1 MGLMAMAATFWA
13 TALLMAAVCCWASF
27 LLSMLITLKPYLAA
41 FFWYIFQEKAWDGFV
56 IVAMNARVGLSP
68 PAAADGASDPA
79 AALAPAEAGADDA
92 DPELHA
98 ATTRTR
104 APRAA
109 APRPKCLEIV
119 TCSPPWLLRLKP
131 EVYT

>member
-27 LLSMLITLKPYLAA
+27 LLSMLMTLKPYLSA
-41 FFWYIFQEKAWDGFV
+41 FFWYIFQENAWDGFV

-68 PAAADGASDPA
+68 PAAEDGAAADPA
-79 AALAPAEAGADDA
+79 ALGAAALPAGADDA

-98 ATTRTR
+98 AATRTM

-119 TCSPPWLLRLKP
+119 TCSPP
-131 EVYT
+131 

>member
-27 LLSMLITLKPYLAA
+27 LLSMLMTLKPYLSA
-41 FFWYIFQEKAWDGFV
+41 FFWYIFQEKACDGFV
-56 IVAMNARVGLSP
+56 IVAMNARVGFSP
-68 PAAADGASDPA
+68 VAAEPAGDAAP
-79 AALAPAEAGADDA
+79 LEAGADDA

-119 TCSPPWLLRLKP
+119 TCSPPWWLRLKP
-131 EVYT
+131 EVYTGRG

>member
-27 LLSMLITLKPYLAA
+27 LLSMLMTLKPYLSA
-41 FFWYIFQEKAWDGFV
+41 FFWYIFQENAWDGFV
-56 IVAMNARVGLSP
+56 IVAMNARVGFSP
-68 PAAADGASDPA
+68 VAAEPAGDAAPLEAAGDG
-79 AALAPAEAGADDA
+79 APAEAGADDA

-119 TCSPPWLLRLKP
+119 TCSPPGCCD
-131 EVYT
+131 

>member
-27 LLSMLITLKPYLAA
+27 LLSMLMTLKPYLSA
-41 FFWYIFQEKAWDGFV
+41 FFWYIFQEKACDGFV
-56 IVAMNARVGLSP
+56 IVAMNARVGFSP
-68 PAAADGASDPA
+68 VAAEP
-79 AALAPAEAGADDA
+79 A

-119 TCSPPWLLRLKP
+119 TCSPPWWLRLKP
-131 EVYT
+131 EVYTGRG